1 MGIQETLGR
10 DSRGRNEYSL
20 AVAQNLA
27 VAGLKGVD
35 HRDDLRGLGE
45 ALLLRGGNKRP
56 ELVDVDDGAP
66 LEVAGEVEAA
76 HTDLT
81 EVTGVVLIEV
91 GPTHGKLSIGRG
103 RCHGLCAFEER
114 NK

>member
-1 MGIQETLGR
+1 MRDISGR
-10 DSRGRNEYSL
+10 DSRGRDEYSL
-20 AVAQNLA
+20 AIAQNLA

-35 HRDDLRGLGE
+35 HGDNLGGLGE
-45 ALLLRGGNKRP
+45 ALLLRRGNKRP

-103 RCHGLCAFEER
+103 RCHGLYAFEGER